1 MKKVISKLTFAL
13 SILALG
19 TFVSSCTC
27 GPFGT
32 PSTPSYDKGGKSGGY
47 GYAKGAMLYRP
58 NNGSWYGHWSEDRAH
73 AEDHLRAYNAQ
84 TGSIGG
90 VIESN

>member
-1 MKKVISKLTFAL
+1 MKKVISKITFAL

-27 GPFGT
+27 GPFGS
-32 PSTPSYDKGGKSGGY
+32 PTPSYDKGGKG
-47 GYAKGAMLYRP
+47 GYAKGVMQYRP
-58 NNGSWYGHWSEDRAH
+58 NNGSWYGHWTPDRAH
-73 AEDHLRAYNAQ
+73 AEDHLRAYNQ
-84 TGSIGG
+84 ETGSTGG

>member
-1 MKKVISKLTFAL
+1 VKKVISKLTFTL
-13 SILALG
+13 SFLALG

-32 PSTPSYDKGGKSGGY
+32 PSAPSYDKGEQSGGY
-47 GYAKGAMLYRP
+47 AKDDMLYRP

-84 TGSIGG
+84 TGSSGG
-90 VIESN
+90 VIERN

>member
-1 MKKVISKLTFAL
+1 MKNVFSKVTFAL

-32 PSTPSYDKGGKSGGY
+32 PTPSYDKGGKSGGY
-47 GYAKGAMLYRP
+47 GYSKGTQLYRP
-58 NNGSWYGHWSEDRAH
+58 NNGSWYGHWTPDRAH

-84 TGSIGG
+84 TGSTGG